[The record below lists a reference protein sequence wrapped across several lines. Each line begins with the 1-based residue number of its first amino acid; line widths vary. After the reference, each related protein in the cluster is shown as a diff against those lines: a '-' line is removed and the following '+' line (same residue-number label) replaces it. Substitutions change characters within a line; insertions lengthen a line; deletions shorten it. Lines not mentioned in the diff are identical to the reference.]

1 MWAAAEAGAEEA
13 GTALLHLHDK
23 HATGSLT
30 KVDLLLERVKSGA
43 YEVLAPGQCQNLL
56 AALSQVM
63 DEAYR
68 RHPFDQFWVS
78 SLWDRAERLIPL
90 LLSRLEPARRAAVV
104 TTMFSEGTAIGWLT
118 SLFRHET
125 GAHGRYGDRSRPETE
140 WLFTN
145 AELDR
150 ITELMLARYRAMSA
164 SDVFRSPDP
173 VSLLFAWRQGG
184 DEQGP
189 RRLIKTNIVSDESL
203 VETLEHLTT
212 TIYSSDRGKV
222 DVLKKENLAP
232 FMDYEYRIY
241 GNVTQRIYAL
251 KNHNDLGA
259 RARRLAVAFDEGAK

>member
-1 MWAAAEAGAEEA
+1 MWAAAEAGAQEA
-13 GTALLHLHDK
+13 GTALLHLHDE

-30 KVDLLLERVKSGA
+30 KADLLLERIKSGA
-43 YEVLAPGQCQNLL
+43 YEVLAPGQCENLL
-56 AALSQVM
+56 VALSQVM

-90 LLSRLEPARRAAVV
+90 LLSRLEPSPRATVV
-104 TTMFSEGTAIGWLT
+104 TAMFTEGEAIGWLT

-125 GAHGRYGDRSRPETE
+125 GRHGRYGHRSRQEAE

-150 ITELMLARYRAMSA
+150 ITELMLARYQAMSA
-164 SDVFRSPDP
+164 SDVFCSPDP

-189 RRLIKTNIVSDESL
+189 HRLIETNIVSDEGL
-203 VETLEHLTT
+203 VETLEHFTG
-212 TIYSSDRGKV
+212 TIYSSRGIF
-222 DVLKKENLAP
+222 DALKKENLSP
-232 FMDYEYRIY
+232 FMDYENASHRIH
-241 GNVTQRIYAL
+241 AL
-251 KNHNDLGA
+251 KDHNDLGA
-259 RARRLAVAFDEGAK
+259 RAKQLAIAFDDEARY

>member
-56 AALSQVM
+56 VALSQVM

-232 FMDYEYRIY
+232 LMDYE
-241 GNVTQRIYAL
+241 NATQRIHAL
-251 KNHNDLGA
+251 KDHNDLGA
-259 RARRLAVAFDEGAK
+259 RAGRLAVAFDDGANPSYS